1 MTTLTW
7 NDHAIVSVAIDG
19 TSYSS
24 DTGAVTVDLKAGTH
38 RADIHIS
45 QLTADKLRKKIRL
58 NWLSSLCGSASYS
71 MDDAFRDTFENVIS
85 FSFTVSDGDELID
98 IGGLM
103 SSLPENMVTRTRQI
117 SAEKMKIVNLNLC
130 LPIAILGGILTV
142 VFGLLGG
149 VVLRNGVSFGGVFAS
164 SVALL
169 SAVITA
175 WAIISVNIKMKRFCG
190 EREKQ

>member
-1 MTTLTW
+1 MTALTW
-7 NDHAIVSVAIDG
+7 NDHSIISVAIDG
-19 TSYSS
+19 RPYSS
-24 DTGAVTVDLKAGTH
+24 DTGTITIDLKGGTH

-85 FSFTVSDGDELID
+85 FSFTASDGDELID
-98 IGGLM
+98 IGDLM
-103 SSLPENMVTRTRQI
+103 SSLPENMVTRTRQV

-130 LPIAILGGILTV
+130 FPVAILGGILTMV
-142 VFGLLGG
+142 LGLLGG
-149 VVLRNGVSFGGVFAS
+149 IVLRNGVSFGGIFAV

-175 WAIISVNIKMKRFCG
+175 SAIISVNIKMKRFCG
-190 EREKQ
+190 KREK

>member
-7 NDHAIVSVAIDG
+7 NDHSIVSAAIDG

-24 DTGAVTVDLKAGTH
+24 DTGTVTVDLKAGTH

-103 SSLPENMVTRTRQI
+103 SSLPENMVTRTRQV

-130 LPIAILGGILTV
+130 LPVAILGGILTV
-142 VFGLLGG
+142 VFSLLGG
-149 VVLRNGVSFGGVFAS
+149 IVLRNGVSFGGIFAV

-175 WAIISVNIKMKRFCG
+175 SAIISVNIKMKRFCG
-190 EREKQ
+190 KREK